1 MAENLFAPGVGANG
15 HGQIAV
21 ASGRRRGSA
30 LIAAV
35 LSGVML
41 TAAFPTLGLAPLG
54 WVGLVPVLLAAE
66 TRSPRAAF
74 GLGWLTGLTFFVLTC
89 YWIVNTISHF
99 TNVPWAVAVVLLFM
113 MSAVLACYHGAFVA
127 GVRWLEDRGLPA
139 VWLAPALWV
148 TFEWMRGWFFIGF
161 PWARLGDTQY
171 RWLDLIQFIEVT
183 GVYGM
188 SAVLAF
194 ANVVIAAVLRE
205 RGHDVRRHAV
215 PLVVLTV
222 LLVVL
227 PIGGRWRRS
236 QIAAMPPAGSI
247 RVGIAQGNVE
257 QDSKWDPAFQ
267 AETMQRYRDLT
278 LQAAREQPALIAWP
292 ETATPFFF
300 QEPGPERDA
309 VMALVEETGV
319 PLLTGIPA
327 YRRAAGGGY
336 KQFNRAVLIAPSGE
350 EVGSYDKMQLVPFG
364 EYVPFAQVLFFVD
377 QLVTAVG
384 QMNAGTDYTVFQ
396 LPNGGPR
403 FGVLICYEGIFPGAT
418 RRFVADGAE
427 FLVNVTND
435 AWYGRTSAPLQHLQQ
450 GILRTIENRVPMV
463 RSANTGISAF
473 VDATGVVTWQGPLYE
488 MLEHVDT
495 ITWPGVRTFYSRF
508 GDVFVWGCA
517 LVTFAAFVVGWR
529 RSSRP
534 A

>member
-1 MAENLFAPGVGANG
+1 VPEQLLAPGVGANG
-15 HGQIAV
+15 RGTVVGV
-21 ASGRRRGSA
+21 ASARRRGGA
-30 LIAAV
+30 LVAAV
-35 LSGVML
+35 LSGLML
-41 TAAFPTLGLAPLG
+41 TAAFPSLALAPLG
-54 WVGLVPVLLAAE
+54 WVGLVPVLLAAHGR
-66 TRSPRAAF
+66 TPRAAF
-74 GLGWLTGLTFFVLTC
+74 GLGWLTGITFFVGTC
-89 YWIVNTISHF
+89 YWIVNTIAHF
-99 TNVPWAVAVVLLFM
+99 TNVPWVISVVLLFM

-148 TFEWMRGWFFIGF
+148 TLEWMRGWFFIGF

-171 RWLDLIQFIEVT
+171 PWLDLIQFIELT

-205 RGHDVRRHAV
+205 RGYHVRRHAA
-215 PLVVLTV
+215 PLVVLT
-222 LLVVL
+222 LLVVVL
-227 PIGGRWRRS
+227 PIGGHWRRT
-236 QIAAMPPAGSI
+236 QIAAMPPAGQL

-257 QDSKWDPAFQ
+257 QESKWDPAFQ
-267 AETMQRYRDLT
+267 AETLRRYRDLT
-278 LQAAREQPALIAWP
+278 LEAARQHPDLIAWP

-300 QEPGPERDA
+300 QEPGDGRDE
-309 VMALVEETGV
+309 VLALVAETGI

-327 YRRAAGGGY
+327 YGRQVGGGFR
-336 KQFNRAVLIAPSGE
+336 QMNRAVLIAPDGDE
-350 EVGSYDKMQLVPFG
+350 LGSYDKIQLVPFG
-364 EYVPFAQVLFFVD
+364 EYVPFSQVLFFVD

-384 QMNAGTDYTVFQ
+384 QMTAGTEYTVFQ
-396 LPNGGPR
+396 LPDGGVR
-403 FGVLICYEGIFPGAT
+403 FGVLICYEGIFPSAT
-418 RRFVADGAE
+418 RRFVADGAQ

-435 AWYGRTSAPLQHLQQ
+435 AWYGRTSAPHQHLAQ

-473 VDATGVVTWQGPLYE
+473 VDATGQVIWQGPLYE
-488 MLEHVDT
+488 TLAHVET
-495 ITWPGVRTFYSRF
+495 VSWPGVTTFYARF

-517 LVTFAAFVVGWR
+517 VVTALAVVVGWR
-529 RSSRP
+529 RRR